1 MKRHLN
7 TLFVLTQGAYLSK
20 QNETAVVKVDGKIK
34 TRLPI
39 LTLQGVIC
47 FGQVLMS
54 PQLMS
59 FCSERGVGVSFL
71 SEYGHFL
78 ARVVGPTSGNVLLR
92 RQQYRQ
98 ADNASQS
105 VEIARPIVLAK
116 IANARSVVLRG
127 ARDRRDDKNSHAL
140 SQAADR
146 LRSQLNQVGG
156 AASLDSLR
164 GIEGM
169 AGRTY
174 FGVFDHLISQHK
186 ESFRF
191 KGRNRRPP
199 LDRVNAILSFV
210 YTLLVHDV
218 QGALESVGLDPAVG
232 YLHRDRP
239 GRPSLAL
246 DLMEELRP
254 WFADRL
260 VLSLIN
266 LRQLSPTDFQET
278 ETGAVLLDEKGRKTL
293 LAAYQLR
300 KQDEIM
306 HPFLREKTAIGLVP
320 HIQALLLSRFLRGD
334 INGYPP
340 FFWK

>member
-7 TLFVLTQGAYLSK
+7 TLFVLTQGAYVSR
-20 QNETAVVKVDGKIK
+20 QNETAVVKVGNEVKA
-34 TRLPI
+34 RLPI

-47 FGQVLMS
+47 FGQVSMS

-71 SEYGHFL
+71 SQYGRFL

-92 RQQYRQ
+92 REQYRR
-98 ADNASQS
+98 ADSDKDCI
-105 VEIARPIVLAK
+105 EIARPILLAK
-116 IANARSVVLRG
+116 IANARAVLLRG
-127 ARDRRDDKNSHAL
+127 ARDRRDDASYQML
-140 SQAADR
+140 SRWARDLHRHLARVDTAEN
-146 LRSQLNQVGG
+146 L
-156 AASLDSLR
+156 ASLR

-169 AGRTY
+169 ASRNY
-174 FGVFDHLISQHK
+174 FEVFDHLISQQK
-186 ESFRF
+186 DSFRF
-191 KGRNRRPP
+191 ESRTRRPP
-199 LDRVNAILSFV
+199 LDRVNALLSFV
-210 YTLLVHDV
+210 YTLLVHDI

-266 LRQLSPTDFQET
+266 LRQINSRDFEDG
-278 ETGAVLLDEKGRKTL
+278 ETGACLLSDKGRKTL
-293 LAAYQLR
+293 LTVYQKR
-300 KQDEIM
+300 KQDEIT
-306 HPFLREKTAIGLVP
+306 HPFLKEKTTVGLVP
-320 HIQALLLSRFLRGD
+320 HLQALLLARFLRGD